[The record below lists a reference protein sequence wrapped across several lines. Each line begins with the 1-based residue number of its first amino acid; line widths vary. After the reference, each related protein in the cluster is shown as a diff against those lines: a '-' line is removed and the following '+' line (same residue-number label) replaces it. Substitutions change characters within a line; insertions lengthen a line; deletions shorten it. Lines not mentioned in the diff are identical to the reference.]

1 MLRSQRVPDAVITIN
16 DGHVFPVAAAC
27 RMLGFEPNVDIKIA
41 GYDNSW
47 MSAPEREL
55 EPTRPIVTVDKN
67 NPQAGRVM
75 VELLVGRIE
84 KRISDQPHVRKIEPL
99 LVFPS
104 LDSTTAA

>member
-1 MLRSQRVPDAVITIN
+1 
-16 DGHVFPVAAAC
+16 
-27 RMLGFEPNVDIKIA
+27 
-41 GYDNSW
+41 
-47 MSAPEREL
+47 
-55 EPTRPIVTVDKN
+55 VDKN